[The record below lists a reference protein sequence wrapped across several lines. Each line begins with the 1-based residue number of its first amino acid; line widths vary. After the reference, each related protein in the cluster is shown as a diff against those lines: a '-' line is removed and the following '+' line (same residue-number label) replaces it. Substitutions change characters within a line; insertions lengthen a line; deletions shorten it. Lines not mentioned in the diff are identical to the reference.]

1 MAHSSS
7 SNDGTDST
15 DCSSESNL
23 SLSVGYFPCEDTSYK
38 KTISREDVSSKGPS
52 IFVPP
57 IQGTWRTEST
67 GRLLRRQDQ
76 IQDDP
81 KQFCKLS
88 ITLAWD
94 IDVGSNNS
102 DSIVNWDIN
111 GVNWWVDKYPEENT
125 QLTLSKLDGLVQ
137 KLEKLLENQKDDDD
151 GSAFPESAQ
160 EEDFQLF
167 SSSPPDRAQV
177 SHQEHDTCQ
186 DLPNPCQRRGT
197 MQFPQ
202 IPLRLQ
208 EHELTEMTN
217 QATHSQRTSTLD
229 TSSVSSGQP
238 EKPEKEGAHA
248 STQAISCV
256 NLRWV
261 FHWLR
266 EQILSS
272 LLGRQHPEEA
282 TEHPH
287 QRARKKRLSHRGK
300 RIQPQDSL
308 ELGHPLLPDNLYS
321 TISKS

>member
-7 SNDGTDST
+7 SNNGTDYS
-15 DCSSESNL
+15 CSSESNL
-23 SLSVGYFPCEDTSYK
+23 SLSVGYFPCEDTSYE

-167 SSSPPDRAQV
+167 SSSPPDRAQ
-177 SHQEHDTCQ
+177 
-186 DLPNPCQRRGT
+186 
-197 MQFPQ
+197 
-202 IPLRLQ
+202 
-208 EHELTEMTN
+208 MTN

-238 EKPEKEGAHA
+238 EKPEKEDVHA

-282 TEHPH
+282 TERPN

-300 RIQPQDSL
+300 RIRPQDSL
-308 ELGHPLLPDNLYS
+308 ELGHPLS
-321 TISKS
+321 